1 MSVAASPEPVQPQ
14 TIGPYTIVGTIGHG
28 GMGVVYRAVHAA
40 TGEEVALKTVLGTR
54 SEMLAG
60 LRREIWAMRGLRHP
74 GVARIV
80 DDGVDR
86 GVPWYAM
93 ELVIG
98 VPLGRRLGSRPSEPR
113 DMREDHTKTM
123 RRPDVDQRRALPD
136 DLPRLLTVMYRL
148 CRALAYIHGKGMVHR
163 DLKPANLIVRSSD
176 QPVLMDFG
184 LVTRFRGAGRE
195 VLVVEGLVTGT
206 ADYLSPEQAAG
217 EFVDARADLYSVG
230 VMLYEIVT
238 GRLPFDGANANEVIY
253 HHRHSK
259 PLPPSHWIMGVP
271 PVLERLL
278 LRLLEKE
285 PRDRYGYAEDVAQH
299 LVEAG
304 AVADHDDESTAPSA
318 YLYRPSLEGRS
329 PIIDLLGQALLRAK
343 SGNGGLALISGESGI
358 GKTSVASAVA
368 RIAARSGFEVIAGE
382 CLPIPAGRS
391 AEERVEA
398 GPLHPLRP
406 FLRAVADRCLQH
418 GEAMTD
424 RLLGRRMPVLRD
436 YEPTIA
442 ALESARAEESVRL
455 TAEVVQRRLLT
466 DLGETLSALAEEVP
480 LFIIID
486 DLQWADEL
494 TMRFLQSLRPEFFAS
509 RRLMILGLYR
519 SDEVTPALHTLLERP
534 DIMRHTLEKLGDD
547 SIAAITTSMLA
558 AADLPAGFLRF
569 LARQSE
575 GNPFFVAEYLL
586 AAVLESILYRDSGR
600 WRVRSADVDDEKLY
614 RALGLP
620 DSLRALVSRRLD
632 MLSTSAR
639 GAVEAAAVLGREFDE
654 QALVEI
660 LGEGEKTIAAL
671 QELIERRVLEQ
682 VDSPA
687 LLRFAHDK
695 LRETAY
701 EAIAADTRRELHAEA
716 ARVIEAAYSNS
727 RELPLHYNELA
738 NHWENAGD
746 RVRAIDYYEKAAIFT
761 LRTGAARNAADF
773 LSRLLDLDDRA
784 DPVRTA
790 FWYRLLSAAQFGLG
804 DVNAS
809 ARFAAEG
816 LHRVGVDL
824 PSTRAGWTR
833 AFAANLIE
841 QLLHLM
847 LPRRL
852 FRARQ
857 SAWGRY
863 SEAAHAAQ
871 RLAESGFYA
880 VDALSMI
887 TCSLVSVNLA
897 ERCGSVPNVARVYAM
912 LGLITGACGTPK
924 IAARYFDQ
932 AKARASESQDIAG
945 QAFALASSAV
955 YRISTAEWEAAQRAT
970 LESIRYSELTGDPQ
984 DMEIAVTILGHI
996 QFYTGAI
1003 AEAKAT
1009 YIRVRETAR
1018 KRSNLQHMAWGHM
1031 GVARSAIFDGSL
1043 DEALE
1048 EADNARRAGRN
1059 DHMVDVIATAHAA
1072 MALLLKGD
1080 LAAACDRADRAYALV
1095 SESMPTIFEMARGY
1109 IAPCEVYL
1117 ELLWRARE
1125 DRLQT
1130 AHVYESKV
1138 EKFCRE
1144 LRTLTRRFPMLR
1156 PAYKRLAGVAAM
1168 RAGNEKEA
1176 KRSLQQALDAA
1187 VRMRMPVEEAL
1198 AHLELSKLTSAERQV
1213 SRTHSTK
1220 AADLFMKTGAIAYLT
1235 RTSTPALGFSASVA
1249 G

>member
-1 MSVAASPEPVQPQ
+1 MMSVAASSETAQPQ
-14 TIGPYTIVGTIGHG
+14 TIGPYNIVDTIGHG
-28 GMGVVYRAVHAA
+28 GMGVVYRAAHKS

-54 SEMLAG
+54 SDMLAG

-74 GVARIV
+74 GVVRIV

-93 ELVIG
+93 ELVVG
-98 VPLGRRLGSRPSEPR
+98 EPLGQRLGPGPLEAGDTSE
-113 DMREDHTKTM
+113 DLAQTM
-123 RRPDVDQRRALPD
+123 RRPDAEQRRALPD
-136 DLPRLLTVMYRL
+136 DLPRLLTVMVRL
-148 CRALAYIHGKGMVHR
+148 CRALAYIHGKGIVHR
-163 DLKPANLIVRSSD
+163 DLKPANVVVRGSD

-195 VLVVEGLVTGT
+195 VLVVEGAVTGT

-217 EFVDARADLYSVG
+217 KFVDARADLYSVG

-238 GRLPFDGANANEVIY
+238 GRLPFRGAHAGEVIY
-253 HHRHSK
+253 HHRHSI
-259 PLPPSHWIMGVP
+259 PLPPSHWVIGVP
-271 PVLERLL
+271 PALEGLI

-304 AVADHDDESTAPSA
+304 AVAEHDEKSDATSA
-318 YLYRPSLEGRS
+318 YLYRPGLEGRS
-329 PIIDLLGQALLRAK
+329 HIIDVLGHALTRAK
-343 SGNGGLALISGESGI
+343 SGIGGLALISGESGI
-358 GKTSVASAVA
+358 GKTSVASAAA
-368 RIAARSGFEVIAGE
+368 RMAARSGFEAIAGE
-382 CLPIPAGRS
+382 CLPISAGRS

-406 FLRAVADRCLQH
+406 FLRAVADHCLQH
-418 GEAMTD
+418 GEAMTE

-436 YEPTIA
+436 YEPTIV
-442 ALESARAEESVRL
+442 ALESARMEEAVRL
-455 TAEVVQRRLLT
+455 PAEVVQRRLLT
-466 DLGETLSALAEEVP
+466 DLGETLSALAEEMP

-509 RRLMILGLYR
+509 HRLMILGLYR
-519 SDEVTPALHTLLERP
+519 SDEVTPALHALLERP
-534 DIMRHTLEKLGDD
+534 DVMRHTLEKLGDD
-547 SIAAITTSMLA
+547 SIAAIAKSMLA

-600 WRVRSADVDDEKLY
+600 WRVRNAVVDDEKVY

-620 DSLRALVSRRLD
+620 DSLRALVGRRLD
-632 MLSTSAR
+632 LLSSSAR
-639 GAVEAAAVLGREFDE
+639 RAVEAAAVLGREFDE

-660 LGEGEKTIAAL
+660 LGEGDEAMTAL

-682 VDSPA
+682 GDSSTR
-687 LLRFAHDK
+687 LRFAHDK

-701 EAIAADTRRELHAEA
+701 EAIPADRRRTLHAA
-716 ARVIEAAYSNS
+716 AASAIEAAYNDS

-746 RVRAIDYYEKAAIFT
+746 RVRAIDYYEKAALFT

-790 FWYRLLSAAQFGLG
+790 LWYRLLSAAQFGLG

-809 ARFAAEG
+809 ARYAAQG
-816 LHRVGVDL
+816 LERVGVNL
-824 PSTRAGWTR
+824 PSTRAGWIR
-833 AFAANLIE
+833 AFSANLIE
-841 QLLHLM
+841 QLLHLT

-852 FRARQ
+852 FRARR

-863 SEAAHAAQ
+863 AEAAHTAQ

-912 LGLITGACGTPK
+912 LGLIAGACGTPK

-955 YRISTAEWEAAQRAT
+955 YRTSTAEWVAAERAT
-970 LESIRYSELTGDPQ
+970 RESIRYSELTGDPQ
-984 DMEIAVTILGHI
+984 DMEIAITILGHI

-1031 GVARSAIFDGSL
+1031 GVARSAIFEGSL
-1043 DEALE
+1043 DEAVE

-1059 DHMVDVIATAHAA
+1059 DHMVDVISTAHAA

-1080 LAAACDRADRAYALV
+1080 LTAACDRADRAYALV

-1117 ELLWRARE
+1117 QLLRHARE

-1130 AHVYESKV
+1130 AHVYQSKV
-1138 EKFCRE
+1138 EKFCGE
-1144 LRTLTRRFPMLR
+1144 LRSLTRRFPMLR
-1156 PAYKRLAGVAAM
+1156 PTYKRLAGIAAM
-1168 RAGNEKEA
+1168 RRGNEKEA
-1176 KRSLQQALDAA
+1176 KRSLHNALDAA
-1187 VRMRMPVEEAL
+1187 VRLRMPVEEAL
-1198 AHLELSKLTSAERQV
+1198 AHLELSKLTSEEMQV
-1213 SRTHSTK
+1213 SKSHSMQ
-1220 AADLFMKTGAIAYLT
+1220 ASHLFIKTGAVAYIT
-1235 RTSTPALGFSASVA
+1235 
-1249 G
+1249 